1 MSNPKFKRGFKK
13 FADDK
18 SIELRKACGIKA
30 SHPLPGLQ
38 LAEHLKV
45 KVLYP
50 KDVAGLDPQS
60 LSCLMKGHTSG
71 WSGVA
76 LHANGTPI
84 IIINN
89 SQSLA
94 RQESTIMHE
103 LAHIICEHPMGE
115 FKPLAEGIFLRDFNK
130 QCEDEAEWLGGCLQL
145 PGVALYYAHQDG
157 LSMEAIAEKF
167 NASIDMVRYRVN
179 MCGILKRKSRS

>member
-1 MSNPKFKRGFKK
+1 MPTPKFKRGFKK

-18 SIELRKACGIKA
+18 SIELRKALGIKP

-38 LAEHLKV
+38 LAKHLKV

-50 KDVAGLDPQS
+50 KDVPELDPQS
-60 LSCLMKGHTSG
+60 LSCLMKGPKSG

-115 FKPLAEGIFLRDFNK
+115 FTPLAEGIFLRDFK
-130 QCEDEAEWLGGCLQL
+130 KECEDEAEWLGGCLQL

-157 LSMEAIAEKF
+157 LSIEGIAEKF
-167 NASIDMVRYRVN
+167 NASIDMVRYRIN
-179 MCGILKRKSRS
+179 MCGILKRRGR